1 MEDEKDRFGE
11 KIRLLERAREDIYF
25 AAKDRELIEKLKA
38 RLKRVERSGK
48 ENQPLVCPR
57 CQGAL
62 ESYSFMEFFLDR
74 CPSCG
79 GLWLDRG
86 ELEGILREAARSP
99 LASLIDQFIGR
110 DKRARREGND
120 PRQEQEEVQHGLQ
133 KAGGC

>member
-38 RLKRVERSGK
+38 RLKKVERSGK
-48 ENQPLVCPR
+48 ENQRLICPK

-74 CPSCG
+74 CSSCG
-79 GLWLDRG
+79 GLWLDQG
-86 ELEGILREAARSP
+86 ELQAILREAARSP

-110 DKRARREGND
+110 DKTARREENGE
-120 PRQEQEEVQHGLQ
+120 RQEKV
-133 KAGGC
+133 